1 MKKLLFITV
10 ILAMLCAVC
19 FGTVSTA
26 YAEELPTEPTET
38 VITTENPNDDE
49 TGELKEKLA
58 QALAKINELTDGEDW
73 FKNKVLPFIINGA
86 IDLILV
92 ALFILRPYIKNKSLI
107 KQLTG
112 YVEALQAERDNLT
125 KLLNS
130 SDPNEIKNAVESLF
144 SGKIDTLLNEFE
156 NKYGKYLKDVVS
168 MKATVELNYTQFK
181 NFIAAARIAWASKPE
196 AALLLAESPT
206 KTTLEETIA
215 ENERLKAYIRELK
228 GEEADNIIN
237 ESKEA

>member
-1 MKKLLFITV
+1 
-10 ILAMLCAVC
+10 MLCAVC

-38 VITTENPNDDE
+38 VITTENPNDNE

-73 FKNKVLPFIINGA
+73 VKNKVLPFIINGA

-130 SDPNEIKNAVESLF
+130 SDPNEIKNAVENLF

-181 NFIAAARIAWASKPE
+181 NFIDAARIAWASKPE

-228 GEEADNIIN
+228 GEEANNIIN